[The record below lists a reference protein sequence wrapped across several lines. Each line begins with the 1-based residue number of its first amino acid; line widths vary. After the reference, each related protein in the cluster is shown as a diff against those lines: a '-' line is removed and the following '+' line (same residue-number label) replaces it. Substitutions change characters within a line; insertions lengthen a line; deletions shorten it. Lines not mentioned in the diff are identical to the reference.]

1 MCQIRLPVTAKITNK
16 RKTSL
21 RLDFLF
27 KFTPYTTMQVNTVA
41 PPFNVRTVAQNF
53 VLWSV
58 HEIENVLKISKGKY
72 DQERDFV
79 AVLAVSSITSN
90 SRFGYGGSCKIF
102 DWTVGL
108 NGGEQTMITCFDDL
122 ATDAEA
128 AHRSENL
135 PISFFVLGKRIRHF
149 LDIYSR

>member
-1 MCQIRLPVTAKITNK
+1 M
-16 RKTSL
+16 
-21 RLDFLF
+21 
-27 KFTPYTTMQVNTVA
+27 
-41 PPFNVRTVAQNF
+41 
-53 VLWSV
+53 
-58 HEIENVLKISKGKY
+58 
-72 DQERDFV
+72 

-135 PISFFVLGKRIRHF
+135 PISFVDFCIGQTNPAFPRHLF
-149 LDIYSR
+149 AVANSIFMVSS